1 MEIRTLHQSI
11 EGIVVGSRTF
21 SESGRFIDVLTP
33 AHGRISVV
41 ARGARASK
49 KRFVGALDL
58 FITLDMELRT
68 KKEPWNLEA
77 AQIINPRL
85 GIRSNLE
92 AFKRAQII
100 CDIVRSCSH
109 EHIVIDGFYE
119 SVSTALDLLASG
131 ESVAAASLYPVLLKN
146 VGVFPDIKDC
156 TRCQDRPATV
166 LTRCQQILRPSCLAC
181 SSQESCSESY
191 EVLCGGYCSNQSV
204 AKRVED
210 FTLDCFEE
218 YLGHGLKTRRICA
231 AL

>member
-33 AHGRISVV
+33 GHGRITVV

-49 KRFVGALDL
+49 KRFAGALDL
-58 FITLDMELRT
+58 FITLAMELRT

-77 AQIINPRL
+77 AQIVTPRL
-85 GIRSNLE
+85 GIRSSLE
-92 AFKRAQII
+92 TFKRAQII

-109 EHIVIDGFYE
+109 EHVVIDGFYE
-119 SVSTALDLLASG
+119 SVSAALDLLASG
-131 ESVAAASLYPVLLKN
+131 ESTAAASLYPVLLRN

-156 TRCQDRPATV
+156 ARCQEQPAAV
-166 LTRCQQILRPSCLAC
+166 LADFQRVLRPSCLAC
-181 SSQESCSESY
+181 ASQEYCSESY
-191 EVLCGGYCSNQSV
+191 EVLCGGYCSDQSV
-204 AKRVED
+204 AKKVED
-210 FTLDCFEE
+210 FTLDCFEQ